1 MWLVKQHPI
10 ARTVCK
16 GSWAK
21 NAVVELLYKRR
32 KWWNFSYTLRHVYA
46 WQFWGCEW
54 TRMILAS
61 NKCVTGWCSM
71 MFHDVPN
78 FDFSPISVVFWFCN
92 ILHIF
97 CISGHIRIRS
107 LAMSLDVLR
116 LFGKVPRLF
125 PVERPGFWCCVLS
138 DDMRLWS
145 YRIISDPTT
154 GSSCCF
160 WPGLTRPATSTQLLP
175 TRQIGASPSHVFCL
189 TLASI
194 FRHISRPRIF

>member
-10 ARTVCK
+10 ARTVWK

-46 WQFWGCEW
+46 WQFWAWCGYV
-54 TRMILAS
+54 RMILAVILAS

-71 MFHDVPN
+71 MFPILISN
-78 FDFSPISVVFWFCN
+78 LSCFDFAW
-92 ILHIF
+92 F

-138 DDMRLWS
+138 DMRRLWS

-154 GSSCCF
+154 CCF

>member
-71 MFHDVPN
+71 MFPFFFSVQSLSC
-78 FDFSPISVVFWFCN
+78 FDFA
-92 ILHIF
+92 IF
-97 CISGHIRIRS
+97 CIYFAYQAISGSGH
-107 LAMSLDVLR
+107 LPWVLTCLDVLR

-138 DDMRLWS
+138 TCDSDHIGSSLTRQLDHHVA
-145 YRIISDPTT
+145 SDPV
-154 GSSCCF
+154 
-160 WPGLTRPATSTQLLP
+160 WHAQQHQLSFFQLG
-175 TRQIGASPSHVFCL
+175 RLV
-189 TLASI
+189 
-194 FRHISRPRIF
+194 PRLLMFSAWR